1 MSDLNHNMQDSLNNE
16 VWYEGRL
23 YKIFKYIDPDTVE
36 LISKMDSENIGK
48 VKSEKCD
55 CKNILD

>member
-1 MSDLNHNMQDSLNNE
+1 MQDSLNNE

-48 VKSEKCD
+48 IKSEKCD